1 MSRVAV
7 LGAGAW
13 GTSLADLLARK
24 GLEVRIWAHESE
36 VADAINREHC
46 NPVYFGAAALDP
58 RLTASTDLTHVLDG
72 APVIC
77 SVAPSHVTR
86 ALFQR
91 AAPLVR
97 EGTQL
102 VCATK
107 GIEPESLS
115 LMSDVAAEVL
125 PQASFI
131 ALSGPSFA
139 DEVHQGQPT
148 AVVAASAD
156 AAACEAVQQ
165 LFSTPYFRVYT
176 GSDVVGVELA
186 GSLKNTIAIAAGIL
200 EGLGM
205 GNNPRA
211 ALLTRGLAEIARLGA
226 ALGAHPETFAGL
238 AGMGDLILTCTGA
251 LSRNRQLGTLL
262 AQGTTLEAYRA
273 SHRNVAEGVNTA
285 LGASRLAARHGVA
298 MPITEQ
304 VAAVL
309 FQGASPREAVRQ
321 LMERELKAERWT

>member
-125 PQASFI
+125 PQAAFI

-148 AVVAASAD
+148 AVVAASGD
-156 AAACEAVQQ
+156 AAAREAVQQ

>member
-58 RLTASTDLTHVLDG
+58 RLTASTDLTNVLDG

-148 AVVAASAD
+148 AVVAASTD

>member
-1 MSRVAV
+1 MTRVAV

-13 GTSLADLLARK
+13 GTALADLLARK
-24 GLEVRIWAHESE
+24 GHDVRLWAHESD
-36 VADAINREHC
+36 VAEAINSERR
-46 NPVYFGAAALDP
+46 NPLYFPDAPLDP
-58 RLTASTDLTHVLDG
+58 RLVASSDLAAVLAD

-86 ALFQR
+86 ALFER
-91 AAPLVR
+91 AAPSVR
-97 EGTQL
+97 PGTRL

-107 GIEPESLS
+107 GIETETLA
-115 LMSDVAAEVL
+115 LMSDVAAAVL
-125 PQASFI
+125 PQATFV

-139 DEVHQGQPT
+139 DEVHEGQPT
-148 AVVAASAD
+148 AIVAASRD
-156 AAACEAVQQ
+156 QAACEEVQQ
-165 LFSTPYFRVYT
+165 LFSTAYFRVYS

-186 GSLKNTIAIAAGIL
+186 GSLKNTMAIAAGIL
-200 EGLGM
+200 EGLGL
-205 GNNPRA
+205 GHNPRA

-226 ALGAHPETFAGL
+226 ALGARPETFAGL

-251 LSRNRQLGTLL
+251 LSRNRQLGVLL
-262 AQGTTLEAYRA
+262 AQGMTLAEYRA
-273 SHRNVAEGVNTA
+273 THRNVAEGVNTA
-285 LGASRLAARHGVA
+285 LGASRLAVKHGVA

-309 FQGASPREAVRQ
+309 YEGASPREAIRV